1 MAPAEE
7 DPVAAPPA
15 PAEAPVID
23 AAPADAAPADATA
36 GAEEAAPGD
45 RPGDIPFDQAVAEHE
60 NPELA

>member
-7 DPVAAPPA
+7 DPVAAPAA
-15 PAEAPVID
+15 PAEAPPVD
-23 AAPADAAPADATA
+23 PTAAPADAEPGVDQAD
-36 GAEEAAPGD
+36 PGD

>member
-7 DPVAAPPA
+7 DPVVAPAA
-15 PAEAPVID
+15 PAEAPPVD
-23 AAPADAAPADATA
+23 PTAAPADAEPGVDQ
-36 GAEEAAPGD
+36 AAPGD

>member
-7 DPVAAPPA
+7 DPVAAPAA
-15 PAEAPVID
+15 PAEAPPVD
-23 AAPADAAPADATA
+23 PTAAPADAEPGVDQ
-36 GAEEAAPGD
+36 AAPGD